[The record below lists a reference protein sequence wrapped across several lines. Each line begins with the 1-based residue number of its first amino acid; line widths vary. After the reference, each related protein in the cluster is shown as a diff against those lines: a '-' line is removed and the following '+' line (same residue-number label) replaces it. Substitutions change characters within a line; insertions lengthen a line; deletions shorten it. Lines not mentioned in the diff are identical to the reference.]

1 MKFTSVLNYLMVLFL
16 LVSCGNS
23 YKQQAVKLEKYA
35 FDLQAHRG
43 GASMYPENSMEAFQ
57 QAIDLNVNTLELDVV
72 ISKDSMVVVSHEP
85 AMRPGLCKTPDGKAV
100 ESIEDY
106 NLYEM
111 TYDEIKAFDCGS
123 IPSEEFKDRKNLK
136 TYKPLLSEVIQLTT
150 ENFRKKGTRVSLNIE
165 LKSSPE
171 TDNIYHPEPEEFV
184 RLVLLSIKDELIPF
198 SKITLQSFDERIIRE
213 LTQKYPMFETAY
225 LVHEGNVFDN
235 ITKLKSVPKVYSPH
249 YKLLDSLQV
258 KQAHDMGMRVIPWT
272 VNDFNAMKMLLE
284 MGVDGLITDYPN
296 LAKPLNKN

>member
-1 MKFTSVLNYLMVLFL
+1 MKLSSVLNGLIILLL

-23 YKQQAVKLEKYA
+23 SKQQAVKVEKYA

-43 GASMYPENSMEAFQ
+43 GASMYPENSIEAFQ
-57 QAIDLNVNTLELDVV
+57 HAIELNVTTLELDVV
-72 ISKDSMVVVSHEP
+72 VSKDSMVVVSHEP
-85 AMRPGLCKTPDGKAV
+85 VMRQGLCKTPDGNAI

-111 TYDEIKAFDCGS
+111 TYEEIKAFDCGS
-123 IPSEEFKDRKNLK
+123 LSSDKFPNRKNLK

-150 ENFRKKGTRVSLNIE
+150 ENFRERGNRVSLNIE

-184 RLVLLSIKDELIPF
+184 RLVLSTIKNELIPIY
-198 SKITLQSFDERIIRE
+198 KVTLQSFDERIIRE
-213 LTQKYPMFETAY
+213 LTEKYPMFQTAY
-225 LVHEGNVFDN
+225 LVEEGNVFDN
-235 ITKLKSVPKVYSPH
+235 ITKLKSVPKIYSPH
-249 YKLLDSLQV
+249 YALLDSLEV
-258 KQAHDMGMRVIPWT
+258 KRAQEMGMKVIPWT
-272 VNDFNAMKMLLE
+272 VNDFKDMKMLLE

-296 LAKPLNKN
+296 LAKAIHK